1 MCGCADASAPSMAG
15 GAPKKRA
22 AKKGAK
28 KAAPKKPI
36 RKAAVPKKK

>member
-15 GAPKKRA
+15 GAKKKPV

-28 KAAPKKPI
+28 KAAPKKPVK
-36 RKAAVPKKK
+36 KAPKKK